1 MVTEEE
7 KFRAET
13 FRIFGIIFLTPL
25 GKILIDPLAFC
36 QEHDLT
42 YNIIYSVLALISAY
56 IGLTHI
62 EIARA
67 TLDKKNKDKQVW
79 N

>member
-1 MVTEEE
+1 MVSEEE

-25 GKILIDPLAFC
+25 GKILIDPLVFY
-36 QEHDLT
+36 QEHGLVYT
-42 YNIIYSVLALISAY
+42 IIYSVPAFIFAC
-56 IGLTHI
+56 IGLIHI

-67 TLDKKNKDKQVW
+67 TLDKKNKDKEIW

>member
-1 MVTEEE
+1 MITEEE

-13 FRIFGIIFLTPL
+13 FRIFGIILLTPL
-25 GKILIDPLAFC
+25 GKILIDPMVFY
-36 QEHDLT
+36 QEHDLI
-42 YNIIYSVLALISAY
+42 YNIIYSVVALISAY
-56 IGLTHI
+56 IGLIHI

-67 TLDKKNKDKQVW
+67 TLDKKEKDKQVW

>member
-1 MVTEEE
+1 MASEEE

-25 GKILIDPLAFC
+25 GKILIDPLVFY
-36 QEHDLT
+36 QEHGLVYT
-42 YNIIYSVLALISAY
+42 IIYFVLAFILGY
-56 IGLTHI
+56 IGLLHI
-62 EIARA
+62 EIARG
-67 TLDKKNKDKQVW
+67 TLDKKNKDKEIW